1 MGQTTSRTGSGC
13 SCGCGG
19 HDAGT
24 SPQQRAASGIAPSEE
39 GAASGDSSDSPAPSA
54 SSMPS
59 ASCADPVAIAA
70 AVSGVLGGDP
80 AAREEGSGAASGV
93 VPGHKTG
100 NLLGLRDVSAPAS
113 GGCGCGGHGSH

>member
-39 GAASGDSSDSPAPSA
+39 GAASG
-54 SSMPS
+54 
-59 ASCADPVAIAA
+59 
-70 AVSGVLGGDP
+70 
-80 AAREEGSGAASGV
+80 V

>member
-24 SPQQRAASGIAPSEE
+24 SPQQRAASGIAPS
-39 GAASGDSSDSPAPSA
+39 ASGDSSDSPAPSA

>member
-1 MGQTTSRTGSGC
+1 MMGQTTSRTGSGC

-19 HDAGT
+19 HDAET
-24 SPQQRAASGIAPSEE
+24 SRRQQTASGITSSEE

-54 SSMPS
+54 PS
-59 ASCADPVAIAA
+59 ASRADPVAIAA

-80 AAREEGSGAASGV
+80 AAREEGNGAASGV

>member
-1 MGQTTSRTGSGC
+1 MMGQTTSRTGSGC

-19 HDAGT
+19 HDAET
-24 SPQQRAASGIAPSEE
+24 SRRQQTASGIASSEE

-54 SSMPS
+54 PS
-59 ASCADPVAIAA
+59 ASRADPVAIAA

-80 AAREEGSGAASGV
+80 AAREEGNGAASGV

>member
-39 GAASGDSSDSPAPSA
+39 GAASGDSSDSPV
-54 SSMPS
+54 PS
-59 ASCADPVAIAA
+59 ASCADPMAIAA

-80 AAREEGSGAASGV
+80 AAREQGSGAASGV